1 MGNCIDVVFC
11 SQVSPV
17 NAIGTAVALGG
28 VYAYTRVKRAE
39 RESAAAKAA

>member
-1 MGNCIDVVFC
+1 M
-11 SQVSPV
+11 SPV

>member
-1 MGNCIDVVFC
+1 MGNCIDIVYC

-17 NAIGTAVALGG
+17 NAIGAAVALGG